1 MASRRDID
9 IRGTRVIDLS
19 QLIEPSIPTPVGI
32 PGPKIDDL
40 LSQERGDVVNVELV
54 QMSVHA
60 STHCDAPYHF
70 FSDLRSVDQLA
81 PGCLIGPAV
90 VVDLTHLQGSVPI
103 RAQDLLRWESDH
115 LVSIDADDIVLLH
128 TGHSHS
134 WSAGNAGSAYWQNG
148 WPYLTSDAADYLA
161 SKPIRAIGVESLDPD
176 WVDLESLATAQFTTH
191 RTFLPRGILIVE
203 NLTNLDQI
211 PCPRCQIIALPLKL
225 KGCSGSPVRVVA
237 VV

>member
-1 MASRRDID
+1 VA
-9 IRGTRVIDLS
+9 
-19 QLIEPSIPTPVGI
+19 
-32 PGPKIDDL
+32 
-40 LSQERGDVVNVELV
+40 NVELV
-54 QMSVHA
+54 QISVHA

-70 FSDLRSVDQLA
+70 FSNLRSVDELP

-90 VVDLTHLQGSVPI
+90 VVDMTHLQGSVPI
-103 RAQDLLRWESDH
+103 GAQDLQRWEFDSS
-115 LVSIDADDIVLLH
+115 VSIDVGDIVLVH
-128 TGHSHS
+128 TGHSQN
-134 WSAGNAGSAYWQNG
+134 WSSGDTGSAYWQDG

-176 WVDLESLATAQFTTH
+176 WVDLGDLSSAQFTAH
-191 RTFLPRGILIVE
+191 RTFLPRGILIIE

>member
-1 MASRRDID
+1 MNGRRDID

-19 QLIEPSIPTPVGI
+19 QSIEPSIPTPVGI
-32 PGPKIDDL
+32 PGPKTEDL
-40 LSQERGDVVNVELV
+40 LSQARGDVVNVELV
-54 QMSVHA
+54 QLSVHA

-70 FSDLRSVDQLA
+70 FSDLRSVDQLD

-103 RAQDLLRWESDH
+103 GAHDLRRWEADH

-128 TGHSHS
+128 TGHSQS
-134 WSAGNAGSAYWQNG
+134 WSTDDSGLAYWKYG
-148 WPYLTSDAADYLA
+148 WPYLASDAVNYLA

-176 WVDLESLATAQFTTH
+176 RVDLEDLSSAQFVAH

-211 PCPRCQIIALPLKL
+211 PYPRCQIIALPLKL
-225 KGCSGSPVRVVA
+225 KGCSGSPIRIVA